1 MIRGVSAEPV
11 TSWAPSPWFLTTAPQ
26 AQEAVVDRSRVI
38 ERIAAS
44 VATRRLTAIAA
55 PAGFGKT
62 VAASEWSR
70 RHDGPVA
77 WLSLTRFD
85 RDPARLL
92 RGMLSALHVVAA
104 QWGLDGGAMTV
115 CDLDDAE
122 AGYAT
127 IVRAVEGGVRPV
139 ALVIDDAHLAGDALG
154 EGALGALIAHG
165 PPALRLVLSG
175 QTLSGVPLDR
185 LIVSGAAESIGTAEL
200 SFTTAEVSAAAEAMR
215 RPLADDEAAAIHATS
230 GGWPAA
236 VRLGLMA
243 GSPAGNAAG
252 SQRPAALAASA
263 ADPSGRLTDYVADA
277 ILAAL
282 DPDLADFVLAATTC
296 SRVDARLASAL
307 SARSDSA
314 ELLEECVRR
323 GLFLDRFSDRTGTT
337 IYRWHA
343 VFAEQCRAIQHRSD
357 PVEAMHL
364 HRVAAEQ
371 LAAAFPLEAVVHALR
386 ANDPRLGADT
396 ITSRWVGLVI
406 ESHAGALERQ
416 CAALPAPWA
425 DDPEILAI
433 RACCRDTLGDR
444 AGATLLFVRSTT
456 QRDTDGAPSVRLRLT
471 TALTQLFVADD
482 HAALAAAADEVGAL
496 LQDAGAIS
504 PSTYACGLFLL
515 GWTELRLRRD
525 PSRAVALLRSAVREC
540 ELADHATVASRASSN
555 LAFALAFGGA
565 LNAARGAWRHGV
577 RRRADE
583 RTWIYDGG
591 IEAMTIG
598 FVDYWQDDLVAAEA
612 ALRSAAEGAVNRTSY
627 AALAR
632 VFLTFVAC
640 ASRDPRKQATAET
653 ELRGVSDAE
662 AHGVPWPTYKLLA
675 RAKLAEARGRND
687 LALALARQ
695 ITGVRHVPVTTV
707 MLAELHRR
715 TGEPDA
721 ASTLLRTLAPQ
732 EQTSYVRASA
742 LLTSALLNRAA
753 ARADTAHRLLEE
765 SLATAVPE
773 SIARPYADPDP
784 DLADLLRD
792 HAAWGTRHESFVA
805 ARIARLDAA
814 TRERHAPGTPLS
826 PREREIL
833 GLLRTTM
840 TTAEIAAAL
849 HLSLNTV
856 KTHQRAIYRKLGVR
870 NRRDAVKTRH

>member
-1 MIRGVSAEPV
+1 MISGVSAETV
-11 TSWAPSPWFLTTAPQ
+11 TSWVPSPWFLTTAPQ
-26 AQEAVVDRSRVI
+26 PQEAVVARPRVS
-38 ERIAAS
+38 ERLAAS
-44 VATRRLTAIAA
+44 VAARRVTAIAA

-92 RGMLSALHVVAA
+92 RGVLSALHVVAA
-104 QWGLDGGAMTV
+104 QGGLDGSAMTV
-115 CDLDDAE
+115 PDLDDAE
-122 AGYAT
+122 AGYEA
-127 IVRAVEGGVRPV
+127 IVRAVEGGARQIV
-139 ALVIDDAHLAGDALG
+139 LVIDDAHLAGDALA

-165 PPALRLVLSG
+165 PPALRLVLLG
-175 QTLSGVPLDR
+175 QKLSGVPLDR
-185 LIVSGAAESIGTAEL
+185 LIVAGAAESFGAAEL
-200 SFTTAEVSAAAEAMR
+200 SFTTAEISAAAEAMR
-215 RPLADDEAAAIHATS
+215 RPVSDDEAAEMHSTS

-236 VRLGLMA
+236 VRLALV
-243 GSPAGNAAG
+243 SPSPG
-252 SQRPAALAASA
+252 ASA
-263 ADPSGRLTDYVADA
+263 TGAERLTALPTSFVDPSGRLTDYVADS

-282 DPDLADFVLAATTC
+282 GPDLADFVLAATTC

-307 SARSDSA
+307 SARADSA
-314 ELLEECVRR
+314 ELLDECLRR
-323 GLFLDRFSDRTGTT
+323 GLFLDRFSDRPGTLV
-337 IYRWHA
+337 YRWHT
-343 VFAEQCRAIQHRSD
+343 VFADQCRAIRRRRD
-357 PVEAMHL
+357 PVEAARL
-364 HRVAAEQ
+364 DR
-371 LAAAFPLEAVVHALR
+371 LASERLAPAFPLEAVIHALR
-386 ANDPRLGADT
+386 ADDPRLAADT
-396 ITSRWVGLVI
+396 IASQWVGLVV

-433 RACCRDTLGDR
+433 RACCRDALGDR
-444 AGATLLFVRSTT
+444 TGAGLLFARSTA
-456 QRDTDGAPSVRLRLT
+456 RREAHGAPSVRLRLT

-482 HAALAAAADEVGAL
+482 HAAVAAAADDVDTL
-496 LQDAGAIS
+496 LQDAEAIS

-525 PSRAVALLRSAVREC
+525 PARAVRLLRSAVREC
-540 ELADHATVASRASSN
+540 ELAGHATVAARASSN

-565 LNAARGAWRHGV
+565 LRAARGAS
-577 RRRADE
+577 RRDVHRRTDE
-583 RTWIYDGG
+583 RAWTYDGG

-612 ALRSAAEGAVNRTSY
+612 ALRRAVEGAGNRTAY
-627 AALAR
+627 GALAR

-653 ELRGVSDAE
+653 ELRGVGDAE

-675 RAKLAEARGRND
+675 RAKLAEARGQDD
-687 LALALARQ
+687 LAIALARQ
-695 ITGVRHVPVTTV
+695 ITGVRHAPVTTV
-707 MLAELHRR
+707 MVAELYRR
-715 TGEPDA
+715 AGETDV
-721 ASTLLRTLAPQ
+721 ASRLLRTLTAQ

-742 LLTSALLNRAA
+742 LLTSALLNRGTGRVDA
-753 ARADTAHRLLEE
+753 AHRLLEA
-765 SLATAVPE
+765 SLAAAVPE
-773 SIARPYADPDP
+773 SIARPYGDPDP
-784 DLADLLRD
+784 DLAALLRD

-805 ARIARLDAA
+805 ARIAQLDAVG
-814 TRERHAPGTPLS
+814 RERHAPGTPLS

-840 TTAEIAAAL
+840 TTAEIAATL
-849 HLSLNTV
+849 HLSLNTI
-856 KTHQRAIYRKLGVR
+856 KTHQRAIYRKLGVS